1 MFHGSV
7 HVFTFSR
14 IFTRRCST
22 HLPLLRQTYRHTS
35 LYCTKGETGAVFL
48 FIFPSLCLLVLIVWL
63 LRQKQKN
70 RKIKKLLLTQTGI
83 NKNVR
88 MEYAFQILIFY
99 FIFAFDFH
107 QLKETNRDLRV
118 QTTRYIQ
125 YLLYI
130 PTNPFLTNPPPLLLL
145 LL

>member
-1 MFHGSV
+1 MGGNFLFHGSV

-35 LYCTKGETGAVFL
+35 LYCMKGETGAVFL

-63 LRQKQKN
+63 LRQKQ
-70 RKIKKLLLTQTGI
+70 KLLLTQTGI

-99 FIFAFDFH
+99 FIFAFDFN

-125 YLLYI
+125 YLIYI
-130 PTNPFLTNPPPLLLL
+130 YQPSLS
-145 LL
+145 